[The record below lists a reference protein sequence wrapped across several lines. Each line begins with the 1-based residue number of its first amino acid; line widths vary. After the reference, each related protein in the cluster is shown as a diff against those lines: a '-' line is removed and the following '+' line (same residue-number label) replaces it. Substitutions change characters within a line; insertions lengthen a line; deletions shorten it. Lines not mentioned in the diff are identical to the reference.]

1 MCIGMELQRLRNA
14 RGLKPSQL
22 ARSAGHHSVARLL
35 SEVNIAGG
43 SHSLTSA
50 TLGSSG
56 APGEQLPRRAARAAL
71 PARAAQVARA
81 ELGRLPAAAASGGG
95 ISQEALL
102 AALTQRAKLLLSLRA
117 TALGHDSPQQDAGPV
132 NSEVGPPVRSC
143 LHSSSVAH
151 GMMFLSMSC
160 YHGIPQARVHKAA
173 VFCLQEAA
181 LAEVAAEVAA
191 ALRGKGSG
199 SGSADTS
206 NTLLGLLASLAD
218 TSSGAATQHP
228 SSESSPETSVR
239 GASAHKVTVR
249 PASLPCHHSCIAL
262 Q

>member
-1 MCIGMELQRLRNA
+1 MELQRLRNA

-22 ARSAGHHSVARLL
+22 ARLAGHHSVARLL

-50 TLGSSG
+50 APGSSG
-56 APGEQLPRRAARAAL
+56 APGEQLPRRAARVAL

-81 ELGRLPAAAASGGG
+81 EPGRLPPAAACGGG

-117 TALGHDSPQQDAGPV
+117 TVLGHDNSQQDVGPES
-132 NSEVGPPVRSC
+132 SEVGPPVRSC
-143 LHSSSVAH
+143 LHSSPVTH
-151 GMMFLSMSC
+151 GYDVPLVVLLLR
-160 YHGIPQARVHKAA
+160 IPEACVHKAA
-173 VFCLQEAA
+173 VDCLQEAA

-191 ALRGKGSG
+191 ALQSKLSG
-199 SGSADTS
+199 SGSAETS

-228 SSESSPETSVR
+228 SSMNSPEASIG
-239 GASAHKVTVR
+239 GASAHKVMVK
-249 PASLPCHHSCIAL
+249 PASLPCHHSWIAV

>member
-35 SEVNIAGG
+35 SEVNIASG

-50 TLGSSG
+50 ALGSSG

-81 ELGRLPAAAASGGG
+81 ELGRLPAAAAPGGG

-117 TALGHDSPQQDAGPV
+117 TALGHDSPQQDAGPE

-151 GMMFLSMSC
+151 GYDVPLNVLLSRNPSTC
-160 YHGIPQARVHKAA
+160 VHKAA
-173 VFCLQEAA
+173 VYCLQEAA

-191 ALRGKGSG
+191 ALRSKGSG

-228 SSESSPETSVR
+228 SSVSSPEASVR
-239 GASAHKVTVR
+239 GASVHKVTVR
-249 PASLPCHHSCIAL
+249 PASLPCHHSCVAL

>member
-1 MCIGMELQRLRNA
+1 MELQRLRNA

-50 TLGSSG
+50 ALGSSG

-117 TALGHDSPQQDAGPV
+117 TALGHDSPQQDAGPE
-132 NSEVGPPVRSC
+132 NSEVEPPVRPC
-143 LHSSSVAH
+143 LHSISVAH
-151 GMMFLSMSC
+151 GYDVPLNVLLSRNPTSLRPQSC
-160 YHGIPQARVHKAA
+160 
-173 VFCLQEAA
+173 CTL
-181 LAEVAAEVAA
+181 LAGSSTGRSGC
-191 ALRGKGSG
+191 RGGSSTTEQG
-199 SGSADTS
+199 LWQWLSRHFQHPAGSACLPGRHKQRSS
-206 NTLLGLLASLAD
+206 N
-218 TSSGAATQHP
+218 
-228 SSESSPETSVR
+228 
-239 GASAHKVTVR
+239 
-249 PASLPCHHSCIAL
+249 
-262 Q
+262 